1 MSEEKIKTDLDFYK
15 KLIKAKK
22 EMGAVKKT
30 TSNPFFKSKYAD
42 LPSILE
48 VVEPPLL
55 ENGLIILQP
64 IKDGKVFTIITDGS
78 TSIES
83 SIELGMFNKPQDMG
97 SAITYYRRYTL
108 QSLLGISAEDD
119 DGNIAQKA
127 ALPKISEE
135 RFSKAMIAIAE
146 GKAKITDLMK
156 FDLTDEQKEVIN
168 DFKNKQQ

>member
-1 MSEEKIKTDLDFYK
+1 MKTELDFYK
-15 KLIKAKK
+15 RLIKAKT

-30 TSNPFFKSKYAD
+30 ANNPFFKSKYAD
-42 LPSILE
+42 LSTILE

-64 IKDGKVFTIITDGS
+64 IKDGKVSTIITDGT

-83 SIELGMFNKPQDMG
+83 SIDLGTFNKPQDMG

-119 DGNIAQKA
+119 DGNRAQSGA
-127 ALPKISEE
+127 
-135 RFSKAMIAIAE
+135 
-146 GKAKITDLMK
+146 KAKLSDDRFNKAIEAINEGRAKLTDLMR
-156 FDLTDEQKEVIN
+156 FDLTEEQKEVIN
-168 DFKNKQQ
+168 NIKNKKR

>member
-1 MSEEKIKTDLDFYK
+1 MKTELDFYQR
-15 KLIKAKK
+15 LIKAKK

-30 TSNPFFKSKYAD
+30 ANNPFFKSKYAD
-42 LPSILE
+42 LATILE

-64 IKDGKVFTIITDGS
+64 IKDGKVSTIITDGT

-83 SIELGMFNKPQDMG
+83 SIELGAFNKPQELG

-119 DGNIAQKA
+119 DGNTANKGA
-127 ALPKISEE
+127 RPKISEE
-135 RFSKAMIAIAE
+135 RFSKAIIAIDE
-146 GKAKITDLMK
+146 GKAKLTDLMR

-168 DFKNKQQ
+168 NL

>member
-1 MSEEKIKTDLDFYK
+1 MKTELDFYK
-15 KLIKAKK
+15 RLIKAKT

-30 TSNPFFKSKYAD
+30 ANNPFFKSKYAD
-42 LPSILE
+42 LATILE

-64 IKDGKVFTIITDGS
+64 IKDGKVSTIITDGT

-83 SIELGMFNKPQDMG
+83 SIELGAFNKPQDMG

-119 DGNIAQKA
+119 DGNRAQKA

-135 RFSKAMIAIAE
+135 RFSKAMTAIAE
-146 GKAKITDLMK
+146 GKAKLTDLMR
-156 FDLTDEQKEVIN
+156 FDLTEEQKEVIN
-168 DFKNKQQ
+168 NLKNKKDE

>member
-1 MSEEKIKTDLDFYK
+1 MKTELDFYK
-15 KLIKAKK
+15 RLIKAKT

-30 TSNPFFKSKYAD
+30 ANNPFFKSKYAD
-42 LPSILE
+42 LSTILE

-55 ENGLIILQP
+55 ENGLTILQP
-64 IKDGKVFTIITDGS
+64 IKDGKVSTIITDGT

-83 SIELGMFNKPQDMG
+83 SIEIGNFNKPQDLG

-108 QSLLGISAEDD
+108 QSLLAISAEDD
-119 DGNIAQKA
+119 DGNRAQKA

-135 RFSKAMIAIAE
+135 RFSKAMTAIAE
-146 GKAKITDLMK
+146 GKAKVTDLFK

-168 DFKNKQQ
+168 NLKNKKDE

>member
-1 MSEEKIKTDLDFYK
+1 MKTELDFYA

-22 EMGAVKKT
+22 EMGAVKKNA
-30 TSNPFFKSKYAD
+30 SNPFFKSKYAD

-64 IKDGKVFTIITDGS
+64 IKDGKVSTIITDGT

-83 SIELGMFNKPQDMG
+83 SIELGTFNKPQDLG

-119 DGNIAQKA
+119 DGNRAQKA

-135 RFSKAMIAIAE
+135 RFSKAISAIAE
-146 GKAKITDLMK
+146 GKAKVTDLMR
-156 FDLTDEQKEVIN
+156 FDLTEEQKEVIN
-168 DFKNKQQ
+168 NLKNKKDE

>member
-1 MSEEKIKTDLDFYK
+1 MKTELDFYK
-15 KLIKAKK
+15 RLIKAKS

-30 TSNPFFKSKYAD
+30 ANNPFFKSKYAD
-42 LPSILE
+42 LATILE

-64 IKDGKVFTIITDGS
+64 IKDGKVSTIITDGT

-83 SIELGMFNKPQDMG
+83 SIELGTFNKPQDMG

-119 DGNIAQKA
+119 DGNRAQKA

-135 RFSKAMIAIAE
+135 RFSKAITAIAD
-146 GKAKITDLMK
+146 GKAKVTDLMR
-156 FDLTDEQKEVIN
+156 FDLTEEQKEVIN
-168 DFKNKQQ
+168 NLKTKKDE